1 MKKLSALVALALF
14 LSFSG
19 VLTAQATK
27 TEAPKKEVKKEVV
40 KKVKKDKCCDSKK
53 ECSEAEKKECKDKK
67 ENAEKK

>member
-19 VLTAQATK
+19 VLAAQTSK
-27 TEAPKKEVKKEVV
+27 PENPKKEVKKEVV
-40 KKVKKDKCCDSKK
+40 KKTKKTGCC
-53 ECSEAEKKECKDKK
+53 AEKKECGDKKEECKDKT